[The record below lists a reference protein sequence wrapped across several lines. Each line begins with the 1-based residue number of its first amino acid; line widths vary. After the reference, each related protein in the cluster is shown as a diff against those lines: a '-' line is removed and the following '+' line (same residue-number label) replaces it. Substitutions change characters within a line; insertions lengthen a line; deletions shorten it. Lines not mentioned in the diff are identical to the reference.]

1 MKSGKNFRMTL
12 QRRLQLYFVF
22 YIIIPILA
30 LGIMMYFVTLKSAE
44 QSAIKFSNQII
55 NRISSEIEDMLYAS
69 YNVSALVSEE
79 PFFQENLRNPLSE
92 DLPTLFSADLAIDSR
107 LSYISSY
114 NERVSL
120 AST

>member
-92 DLPTLFSADLAIDSR
+92 DLPPSFSR
-107 LSYISSY
+107 SSY
-114 NERVSL
+114 RQQVEL
-120 AST
+120 Y